1 MPAKEAAMA
10 ESSSPVAAGVQELIA
25 KLRGEGVD
33 AGREEAARILA
44 EARRRAGEI
53 LEDAQREAADTVG
66 IARATADAELRAMRD
81 ALRLAQRDTV
91 LALKEE
97 LGVLLRERLHG
108 AVREAVREPEAL
120 RTALAVALDALART
134 GADSAEL
141 QPGADSEAL
150 LQGPLR
156 GLLELLLSRG
166 VVLRAGLPQAVGLR
180 LRLNG
185 QGIEVDLTDEA
196 LAELL
201 AARLIPRFQALLA
214 GGAG

>member
-1 MPAKEAAMA
+1 MA
-10 ESSSPVAAGVQELIA
+10 DAPSPVASGVQELIA

-44 EARRRAGEI
+44 DAHRRAEEV
-53 LEDAQREAADTVG
+53 LENAQREAADMVG
-66 IARATADAELRAMRD
+66 IARATAEAEVRAMRE

-91 LALKEE
+91 LALKDE
-97 LGVLLRERLHG
+97 LTGLLCARLQS
-108 AVREAVREPEAL
+108 AVRDALREPEAM
-120 RTALAVALDALART
+120 RTALAVALDALARS
-134 GADSAEL
+134 GADGAEL
-141 QPGADSEAL
+141 QPAAESEAL

-156 GLLELLLSRG
+156 GLLDVLLARG
-166 VVLRAGLPQAVGLR
+166 VVLRAGVPQAAGLR

-201 AARLIPRFQALLA
+201 AARLIPRFQALLDGRA
-214 GGAG
+214 Q